1 VLPAPLQLAVVGVEQ
16 RVGCAERRVVADE
29 GQVGV
34 ADLQQLGFSHA
45 GNGCAHLLHVAGAE
59 GAFGQSARVLR
70 GGYAQLPADH
80 ADQTGSDLLVA
91 RHSRD
96 IVLWPT
102 PFGVLGAAHLATAV

>member
-1 VLPAPLQLAVVGVEQ
+1 MSQDELRGEKLLAGIGCQ
-16 RVGCAERRVVADE
+16 RVVDRA
-29 GQVGV
+29 
-34 ADLQQLGFSHA
+34 HA
-45 GNGCAHLLHVAGAE
+45 GNSCAHLLHLAGAE
-59 GAFGQSARVLR
+59 GAFGQSARVLG

-80 ADQTGSDLLVA
+80 WGQTGSDLLVA